1 MIKVVSPRIH
11 NLGDFANCL
20 PALSGFYKLTKHKMS
35 FTICDRLQRF
45 VGLKELL
52 LAQDMFCEVQ
62 FLHEH
67 PLTNKDYF
75 ILIDDQDQEENED
88 HLPIATFKYAN
99 SIRKNYKIDF
109 AIDDEFELNVPKLN
123 IDYMDNKILVG
134 DRWSSNDAPDVDER
148 RYSYMIK
155 ESGIL
160 DHKETHY
167 LDYTKDLLY
176 NCSLI
181 KYNPN
186 PFVTTFTGIG
196 ILADMMRKDQY
207 IVWGD
212 DLHNWNNKPIE
223 HSFKMH
229 YFQNRNSK
237 LVYIKDFAIN

>member
-20 PALSGFYKLTKHKMS
+20 PALSGFYKLTGHKMS
-35 FTICDRLQRF
+35 FSICDRLQRF

-52 LAQDMFCEVQ
+52 LAQEMFSDVK
-62 FLHEH
+62 FMHEESL
-67 PLTNKDYF
+67 PDRY
-75 ILIDDQDQEENED
+75 IVIDDQDQEENLG
-88 HLPIATFKYAN
+88 HIPTATFKYAN
-99 SIRKNYKIDF
+99 SIRKGYGIQFD
-109 AIDDEFELNVPKLN
+109 IDDEFELNIPKLD
-123 IDYMDNKILVG
+123 IDYMTDKVLVG
-134 DRWSSNDAPDVDER
+134 DRWSSNDAPDVDTR

-155 ESGIL
+155 DSGIL
-160 DHKETHY
+160 NHKDTFY

-223 HSFKMH
+223 YSFKMH
-229 YFQNRNSK
+229 YFMNRNSK
-237 LVYIKDFAIN
+237 LVYIKDFVME